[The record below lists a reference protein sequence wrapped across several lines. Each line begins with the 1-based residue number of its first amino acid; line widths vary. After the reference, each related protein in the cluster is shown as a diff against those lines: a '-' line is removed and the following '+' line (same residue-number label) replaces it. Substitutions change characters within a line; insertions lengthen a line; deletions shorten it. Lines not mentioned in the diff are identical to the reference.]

1 VIQRAVLRG
10 ELPPETHVPLLLESL
25 IGPLY
30 LRLLV
35 TGEELSEE
43 SIVRLVDLILD
54 GVPGRS
60 EGPPLNRP
68 GGR

>member
-1 VIQRAVLRG
+1 MIQRAVRRG
-10 ELPPETHVPLLLESL
+10 ELPPETDVPLLLESL

-43 SIVRLVDLILD
+43 FAVQVVDLILD
-54 GVPGRS
+54 GVSRRS
-60 EGPPLNRP
+60 EGPLLSRP

>member
-1 VIQRAVLRG
+1 MIQRAVLRG
-10 ELPPETHVPLLLESL
+10 ELPPETDVPLLLESL

-35 TGEELSEE
+35 TGEKLSEE
-43 SIVRLVDLILD
+43 SIVRVVDLILD